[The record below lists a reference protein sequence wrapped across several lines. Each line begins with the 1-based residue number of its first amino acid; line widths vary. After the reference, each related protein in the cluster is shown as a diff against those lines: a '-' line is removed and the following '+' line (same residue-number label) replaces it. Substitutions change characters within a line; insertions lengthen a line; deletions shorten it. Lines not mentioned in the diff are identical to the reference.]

1 MENIKIFVEQILEL
15 SGLTGN
21 AVPVVRHILLVITA
35 VILAWLAAL
44 FCRKLIV
51 PLILKI
57 TNKIEVKWAQVLFNR
72 KVLISA
78 CNIVPAIVI
87 WQLLPMVFYQYPV
100 VREVLARLTAIYI
113 TIMTVRTIV
122 VFIDSFKKLEDERRS
137 SMQQY
142 FHSFCGVLKIIL
154 MFLAAIAVVSI
165 IINKSPATLIAGLGA
180 TSAILML
187 VFKDT
192 IEGLVAGI
200 RLTSN
205 EMLHKGDWIT
215 VEKAGA
221 DGTVE
226 EMTLTTVKI
235 RNFDNTIVTVSPKT
249 LVDDSFQNWIGMQ
262 ESDGRRAKRKI
273 FFDFRSLSPITDE
286 QRQQLIEKKYFKPEE
301 IKEGDINMTL
311 FRQYMEKYLASRED
325 VNADMTLM
333 VRQLE
338 ATSTGMP
345 VELYFFI
352 RNKEWVVFEH
362 TVAEIMEY
370 TYATAKDF
378 NLKIYQQL
386 PDRL

>member
-78 CNIVPAIVI
+78 CNIVPAIVV

-192 IEGLVAGI
+192 IEGLAAGI

-286 QRQQLIEKKYFKPEE
+286 QRQQLIEKKYFKSEE

>member
-21 AVPVVRHILLVITA
+21 DVPVVRHILLVITA
-35 VILAWLAAL
+35 VTLAWLAAL

-78 CNIVPAIVI
+78 CNIVPAIVV

-192 IEGLVAGI
+192 IEGLAAGI

-226 EMTLTTVKI
+226 
-235 RNFDNTIVTVSPKT
+235 
-249 LVDDSFQNWIGMQ
+249 DSFQNWIGMQ

-311 FRQYMEKYLASRED
+311 FRQYMEIYLASRED

>member
-78 CNIVPAIVI
+78 CNIVPAIVV

-192 IEGLVAGI
+192 IEGLAAGI

>member
-15 SGLTGN
+15 SGLTGS

-78 CNIVPAIVI
+78 CNIVPAIVV

-180 TSAILML
+180 TSAILMP

-192 IEGLVAGI
+192 IEGLAAGI

>member
-78 CNIVPAIVI
+78 CNIVPAIVV

-192 IEGLVAGI
+192 IEGLAAGI

-286 QRQQLIEKKYFKPEE
+286 QRQQLIEKKYFKLEE

>member
-78 CNIVPAIVI
+78 CNIVPAIVV

-192 IEGLVAGI
+192 IEGLAAGI

-378 NLKIYQQL
+378 NLKIYQQQ

>member
-78 CNIVPAIVI
+78 CNIVPAIVV

-192 IEGLVAGI
+192 IEGLAAGI

-311 FRQYMEKYLASRED
+311 YTWK
-325 VNADMTLM
+325 N
-333 VRQLE
+333 
-338 ATSTGMP
+338 TSP
-345 VELYFFI
+345 
-352 RNKEWVVFEH
+352 
-362 TVAEIMEY
+362 A
-370 TYATAKDF
+370 AKT
-378 NLKIYQQL
+378 
-386 PDRL
+386 

>member
-1 MENIKIFVEQILEL
+1 
-15 SGLTGN
+15 
-21 AVPVVRHILLVITA
+21 
-35 VILAWLAAL
+35 
-44 FCRKLIV
+44 
-51 PLILKI
+51 
-57 TNKIEVKWAQVLFNR
+57 
-72 KVLISA
+72 
-78 CNIVPAIVI
+78 
-87 WQLLPMVFYQYPV
+87 
-100 VREVLARLTAIYI
+100 
-113 TIMTVRTIV
+113 
-122 VFIDSFKKLEDERRS
+122 
-137 SMQQY
+137 
-142 FHSFCGVLKIIL
+142 
-154 MFLAAIAVVSI
+154 
-165 IINKSPATLIAGLGA
+165 
-180 TSAILML
+180 
-187 VFKDT
+187 
-192 IEGLVAGI
+192 
-200 RLTSN
+200 
-205 EMLHKGDWIT
+205 
-215 VEKAGA
+215 
-221 DGTVE
+221 
-226 EMTLTTVKI
+226 
-235 RNFDNTIVTVSPKT
+235 
-249 LVDDSFQNWIGMQ
+249 MQ

>member
-1 MENIKIFVEQILEL
+1 MNKA
-15 SGLTGN
+15 SKY
-21 AVPVVRHILLVITA
+21 ILLVVVCLVVPSA
-35 VILAWLAAL
+35 VVWNFLPGWLGDY
-44 FCRKLIV
+44 
-51 PLILKI
+51 P
-57 TNKIEVKWAQVLFNR
+57 
-72 KVLISA
+72 KVY
-78 CNIVPAIVI
+78 NIVHRV
-87 WQLLPMVFYQYPV
+87 
-100 VREVLARLTAIYI
+100 TAIY
-113 TIMTVRTIV
+113 MTIV
-122 VFIDSFKKLEDERRS
+122 TTWLVISFANSFRKLGEHHNVPH
-137 SMQQY
+137 QQY
-142 FHSFCGVLKIIL
+142 LNSFISVLKIVLI
-154 MFLAAIAVVSI
+154 FIAVIVVIAIMLDKDPS
-165 IINKSPATLIAGLGA
+165 TLIAGLGA
-180 TSAILML
+180 ASAILML
-187 VFKDT
+187 AFQDT
-192 IEGLVAGI
+192 IKGLVAGI

-205 EMLHKGDWIT
+205 NMLAVGDRIT
-215 VEKAGA
+215 VPAAGI
-221 DGTVE
+221 DGLVE
-226 EMTLTTVKI
+226 EIMLTTVKV
-235 RNFDNTIVTVSPKT
+235 RNFDNTIVTISPKT

>member
-57 TNKIEVKWAQVLFNR
+57 TNKIEVKWAQVIFNR

-78 CNIVPAIVI
+78 CNIVPAIVV

-100 VREVLARLTAIYI
+100 VREVLVRLTAIYI

-192 IEGLVAGI
+192 IEGLAAGI

-325 VNADMTLM
+325 VNKDMTLM

>member
-78 CNIVPAIVI
+78 CNIVPAIVV

-192 IEGLVAGI
+192 IEGLAAGI

-273 FFDFRSLSPITDE
+273 FFDFRNLSPITDE